1 MSRRNNEPS
10 KGQFSRGLTYQ
21 EHHVPKFLQQMRQ
34 QVNGNAAGGHRRT
47 RNDDDDE
54 APIVSNRR
62 SASPPSKGGR
72 EAIPERPRDGKW
84 ARGSDDEDDP
94 KAGAGRKSG
103 RKSADGEEDD
113 EWSQRYG
120 GGDDGPQIVVL
131 NEGKHLTAE
140 QVRKAKLG
148 ESTDTADAP
157 SFDEIVTANKGLH
170 STVTSK
176 RKQPPAVTKLE
187 EPPKT
192 AKQLKREKKK
202 EKGKKGLLSFDDE

>member
-21 EHHVPKFLQQMRQ
+21 EHHVPKFLQQLRQ

-47 RNDDDDE
+47 RNDEDDE
-54 APIVSNRR
+54 APSVSNRR
-62 SASPPSKGGR
+62 SASPPSRGGR
-72 EAIPERPRDGKW
+72 EVIPERPRDGKW
-84 ARGSDDEDDP
+84 AKGSDDGDEA
-94 KAGAGRKSG
+94 KSGAGRKSG
-103 RKSADGEEDD
+103 GKGVDGEEDD

-131 NEGKHLTAE
+131 NEGKHLSAE
-140 QVRKAKLG
+140 QVRKAKSG

-157 SFDEIVTANKGLH
+157 SFDQIATANKGLH

-176 RKQPPAVTKLE
+176 RKQPPVVTKPE

-192 AKQLKREKKK
+192 AKQLKKEKKK
-202 EKGKKGLLSFDDE
+202 EQGKKGLLSFEDE